1 MRLLVS
7 FALASAFS
15 LCPQRTS
22 AQQADHHEHEHAAGA
37 HAGEHLGVVS
47 FPNSGARVAQR
58 PFLRGLALLHNFEY
72 DDARSAFRAA
82 ERADSGFAMAY
93 WGEALTFAQL
103 LLGLDYAD
111 SARTALTKLGPT
123 TEARLAKAGSARE
136 RQYGAAVEAL
146 FAPSDLPTRVR
157 GCIAGLRTL
166 TSAYPHDLEARALL
180 AGVTAAERERHNR
193 GTARDVSGASRTE
206 ATLAVN
212 WHSADRERGR

>member
-1 MRLLVS
+1 
-7 FALASAFS
+7 
-15 LCPQRTS
+15 
-22 AQQADHHEHEHAAGA
+22 
-37 HAGEHLGVVS
+37 
-47 FPNSGARVAQR
+47 
-58 PFLRGLALLHNFEY
+58 
-72 DDARSAFRAA
+72 
-82 ERADSGFAMAY
+82 MAY

-103 LLGLDYAD
+103 LWGLDYAD